1 MPKRVRNAELKLGI
15 TYEGWKKE
23 GKNRYKLVGKEYI
36 AGFMDGDKMAE
47 LMQTSL
53 YSKYDIG
60 KIELNVT
67 NSDGASWIQKLV
79 PKNGIYQ
86 ADQYH
91 VIEKIK
97 QHIKEKEDLDMVLNL
112 YYKREAQGILKYI
125 EELKKKCG
133 GEYEEV
139 KKLDELAGYIEK
151 RKDQLARYNE
161 NEEIKKKLKVY
172 NEQTGLLYRNAGCQE
187 SNNYCE
193 LTRRF
198 KRRRMSWTEKGATNL
213 AKVITT
219 IDSES
224 CNDIFEYIKVDVSV
238 ENYKEF
244 VDKHIEEIEEN
255 VRKMKELKRL
265 DKTNIKK
272 SISITQ
278 AIINGPN
285 AFKKILKDKNFSEL
299 VYR

>member
-1 MPKRVRNAELKLGI
+1 MNERKIVGIYVRVFTEDQAREGYSLGEQKEKSLELCKYRDYHVYKIYEYAGISAKDTNRPKFLEIMEDV
-15 TYEGWKKE
+15 KKRHV
-23 GKNRYKLVGKEYI
+23 NIIVAYKLHR
-36 AGFMDGDKMAE
+36 
-47 LMQTSL
+47 
-53 YSKYDIG
+53 
-60 KIELNVT
+60 VT
-67 NSDGASWIQKLV
+67 RSSRDLEKL
-79 PKNGIYQ
+79 
-86 ADQYH
+86 
-91 VIEKIK
+91 
-97 QHIKEKEDLDMVLNL
+97 L
-112 YYKREAQGILKYI
+112 

-139 KKLDELAGYIEK
+139 KKLEELAGYIEK
-151 RKDQLARYNE
+151 RKNQLARYNE
-161 NEEIKKKLKVY
+161 KEEIKKKLKVY
-172 NEQTGLLYRNAGCQE
+172 NEQTGVLYRNTGCQE

-193 LTRRF
+193 LTKRF
-198 KRRRMSWTEKGATNL
+198 NRRRMSWTEKGATNL

-224 CNDIFEYIKVDVSV
+224 CNDIFEYLKVDVSV

-278 AIINGPN
+278 AIINGLN
-285 AFKKILKDKNFSEL
+285 ALKNKSFSDL
-299 VYR
+299 IYR